1 MSQVNN
7 KLEVL
12 EYENETLKDICNKL
26 EAELNEI
33 KNGKYLVIVLDLIN
47 FYLKLKFF
55 RKR

>member
-26 EAELNEI
+26 EVELNEI
-33 KNGKYLVIVLDLIN
+33 KNGKYIVIELVLIN